1 MGHSHSSALPYLNG
15 DATKVTYSGFSA
27 GCFMS
32 HEMSIIYP
40 NEIAGAVLVA
50 CWSYG
55 DKNTFVD
62 LSTAQEYADAS
73 IARIDSNIADG
84 KIGAKADVANQ
95 KIYIWTGE

>member
-40 NEIAGAVLVA
+40 DEIAGAVLVA
-50 CWSYG
+50 CWNYG
-55 DKNTFVD
+55 DKNT
-62 LSTAQEYADAS
+62 LAAANTAQELADAS
-73 IARIDSNIADG
+73 IAHIDTNVADG

-95 KIYIWTGE
+95 KIYIWTG